1 MTQMDMIKNEL
12 SEHIGKEVIVK
23 ANRGRKRIV
32 TRKGVL
38 AAVYP
43 SLFVISIASDDDRTD
58 RNISFTYADILTSTV
73 KIMILEEDVNSADLK
88 IS

>member
-32 TRKGVL
+32 TRRGVL
-38 AAVYP
+38 TAVYP
-43 SLFVISIASDDDRTD
+43 FLFVISISSDDRTD
-58 RNISFTYADILTSTV
+58 RNISFTYADVLTSTV
-73 KIMILEEDVNSADLK
+73 KIMILEEDVDTAKLK

>member
-38 AAVYP
+38 SAVYP
-43 SLFVISIASDDDRTD
+43 SLFVVTISSDEAND
-58 RNISFTYADILTSTV
+58 RNISFTYSDVLTSTV
-73 KIMILEEDVNSADLK
+73 KIMILEDDVDSTKLK

>member
-32 TRKGVL
+32 TRRGVL
-38 AAVYP
+38 TAVYP
-43 SLFVISIASDDDRTD
+43 SLFVISISSDDRTD
-58 RNISFTYADILTSTV
+58 RNISFTYADVLTSTV
-73 KIMILEEDVNSADLK
+73 KIMILEEDVDTATLK

>member
-32 TRKGVL
+32 TRRGVL
-38 AAVYP
+38 TAVYP
-43 SLFVISIASDDDRTD
+43 SLFFIPHSI
-58 RNISFTYADILTSTV
+58 NH
-73 KIMILEEDVNSADLK
+73 VNYRKRKSLLNPR
-88 IS
+88 

>member
-12 SEHIGKEVIVK
+12 SEHIGKRVIVK

-32 TRKGVL
+32 TRKGIL
-38 AAVYP
+38 EAVYP
-43 SLFVISIASDDDRTD
+43 SLFVVSIKADETSD
-58 RNISFTYADILTSTV
+58 RNISFTYSDVLTSTV
-73 KIMILEEDVNSADLK
+73 QITILEDDVDVADLK

>member
-38 AAVYP
+38 QAVYP
-43 SLFVISIASDDDRTD
+43 SLFVVSIASDERTD
-58 RNISFTYADILTSTV
+58 RNISFTYADVLTSTV
-73 KIMILEEDVNSADLK
+73 KIMILEEDANSADLK